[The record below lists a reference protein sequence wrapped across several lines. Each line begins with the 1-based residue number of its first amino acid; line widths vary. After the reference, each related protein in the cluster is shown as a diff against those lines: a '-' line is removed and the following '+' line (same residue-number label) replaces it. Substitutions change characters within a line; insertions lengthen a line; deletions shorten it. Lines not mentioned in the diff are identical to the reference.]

1 MKRQQQVSL
10 GRPVKSVMVQ
20 NSREGNSVP
29 VSLQKNVQQLPVPVF
44 LLGLPV
50 VSQKDSHVS
59 RKDS

>member
-1 MKRQQQVSL
+1 M
-10 GRPVKSVMVQ
+10 KSVMVQ

-44 LLGLPV
+44 LFGLLV